1 MEPDSY
7 FGQQMYTQG
16 GLYSKLN
23 SIIKGVVDRV
33 RKDRCVTQA
42 DAGTSSTIGTDTGT
56 SIGTSIGGT
65 STGSGTLPPVSSLVL
80 SKLPIVLR
88 PGNGC
93 LYHFPDQ
100 L

>member
-42 DAGTSSTIGTDTGT
+42 DAGTS
-56 SIGTSIGGT
+56 IGGT